1 MPNHTIL
8 IVDDEQNILSSLSR
22 LLRAED
28 RDINIAGCVQE
39 GLDKL
44 KSLGGVD
51 LVISDNR
58 LPDGQGVDFLVKVKQ
73 LYPDSIR
80 ILFTGYPDLEAA
92 IQAIN
97 KGQVYRFITK
107 PWENEE
113 LKMIVKQSLD
123 YFDVVRDNRVLLK
136 IARQQAEWLEAMQ
149 KKYPQV
155 SPEELTKGGMY
166 IIEEQKISENLADF
180 IKKYYPQQ
188 EKG

>member
-1 MPNHTIL
+1 MAKHTIFIL
-8 IVDDEQNILSSLSR
+8 DDELNILNSLSR
-22 LLRAED
+22 LLRTDDRQIHTAE
-28 RDINIAGCVQE
+28 NLHQALE
-39 GLDKL
+39 KL
-44 KSLGGVD
+44 KSIGGVD

-58 LPDGQGVDFLVKVKQ
+58 LPDGTGVDFLVKVKQ

-113 LKMIVKQSLD
+113 LKLVVNQSLD
-123 YFDVVRDNRVLLK
+123 YFDVLRDNKTLIK
-136 IARQQAEWLEAMQ
+136 IARQQAEWMESMK

-155 SPEELTKGGMY
+155 SHEELQKGSLY
-166 IIEEQKISENLADF
+166 IIDEQKVSETLSDF
-180 IKKYYPQQ
+180 MKKYYPQQ
-188 EKG
+188 DKE